1 MRKPIQIQVVYV
13 PENAD
18 FSSGI
23 IQTVLCDDGTIWYKD
38 GRSSNWKMVHPIPQP
53 AEVNHD

>member
-1 MRKPIQIQVVYV
+1 MRKPIQIQVTYI
-13 PENAD
+13 PQSAD
-18 FSSGI
+18 YTSGI

-38 GRSSNWKMVHPIPQP
+38 ARFSKWKMVDPIPQP